1 MRAATQKLV
10 DQKTT
15 THFQTLSESD
25 VQQMLGTGA
34 SSESPVVRMNIVQI
48 VGCIGTLLTSG
59 SSKSPMTKLVI
70 EFQLM
75 AATKDTDLR
84 VVAEAI
90 DKIID
95 MFAEDDTDC
104 LCVEV
109 NLLARLKQ
117 MLPGLKAKMGMLKK
131 NSKKVD
137 PELKGV
143 INVAKTNLLG
153 FIKYKEK
160 RIGNK

>member
-10 DQKTT
+10 EQKTAS
-15 THFQTLSESD
+15 HFQTLTEAD
-25 VQQMLGTGA
+25 VRQMLDVGA

-48 VGCIGTLLTSG
+48 VGCIGTLLTTCATSD
-59 SSKSPMTKLVI
+59 SQTAKVI
-70 EFQLM
+70 VEFELM
-75 AATKDTDLR
+75 AASKDTDLR

-95 MFAEDDTDC
+95 MFAEDDTDR
-104 LCVEV
+104 LCAEV
-109 NLLARLKQ
+109 NLIVRLKQ
-117 MLPGLKAKMGMLKK
+117 MLPGLKAKIGMLKK
-131 NSKKVD
+131 KKVD

-143 INVAKTNLLG
+143 VNVAKTNLLG

-160 RIGNK
+160 RLAK